1 MSPTSSAALGRRRR
15 RIAVKAARYV
25 LLTVGLLWILL
36 PFVWLVSTAFKNQA
50 DAFALPPKI
59 IFRPTLESFRQ
70 LFAGQFAHAIQNSFI
85 LTSVSTAIA
94 LLLGVPAGYGLAVGH
109 SRMTR
114 FAGYSLLAAYVM
126 PGIVYVIPMFII
138 FLRLGLVNTYWG
150 IVLAYETFL
159 LPLTAWLMRS
169 YFLDIPRDLEAAAL
183 IDGCTRFQAF
193 RKIIVPTAVPGITT
207 VGLLAAI
214 AAWGEYFATLII
226 GGSDTYNANVA
237 ITGLMSGYSNSFGQL
252 AAGALFIT
260 VPILLVTIV
269 AQRGLLRGLTAGAV
283 KG

>member
-1 MSPTSSAALGRRRR
+1 VSGRLRRPRRRR
-15 RIAVKAARYV
+15 HFFRALRYAI
-25 LLTVGLLWILL
+25 LTLGLVWVFL
-36 PFVWLVSTAFKNQA
+36 PFLWLLSTAFKNQA
-50 DAFALPPKI
+50 DAFALPPKLV
-59 IFRPTLESFRQ
+59 FQPTLEAFRQ
-70 LFAGQFAHAIQNSFI
+70 LFSGPFAHATMNSVI
-85 LTSVSTAIA
+85 LTVTATGIA
-94 LLLGVPAGYGLAVGH
+94 LLLGVPAGYGLAIAKSRLTVG
-109 SRMTR
+109 S
-114 FAGYSLLAAYVM
+114 GYLLLAAYVM

-138 FLRLGLVNTYWG
+138 FLNVGLVNTYVG

-169 YFLDIPRDLEAAAL
+169 YFLDVPPDLEAAAL

-193 RKIIVPTAVPGITT
+193 RKVILPTALPGITT

-237 ITGLMSGYSNSFGQL
+237 LAGLVSGYSSSFGQL
-252 AAGALFIT
+252 TAGALFIT
-260 VPILLVTIV
+260 VPILVVTLV